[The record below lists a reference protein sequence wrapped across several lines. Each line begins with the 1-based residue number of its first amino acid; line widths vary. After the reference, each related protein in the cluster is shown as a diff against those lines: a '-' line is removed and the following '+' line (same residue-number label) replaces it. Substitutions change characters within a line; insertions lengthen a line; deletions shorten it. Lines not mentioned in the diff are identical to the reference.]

1 MAKPVAPNF
10 TDLATQ
16 QGALNKQTAL
26 DIAGANRYTQVGAAG
41 DSNAWTTDPT
51 TGAVTNT
58 TTMGAKPQAY
68 YDALMNTGTA
78 ATNSFANKYYGPGAA
93 QGATPG
99 GISVN
104 IPNSTGNAAGS
115 PVGKGI
121 QTDLDYSKLTAMPG
135 EDIGAARQ
143 QAQDALYGRSAGYLD
158 PQWQETQR
166 STETQLRNKG
176 FTPGTPAYDRAYAN
190 MARAKEAAYTGARQ
204 DAIAGGGLEAQRAQ
218 EMALQLRNQGVT
230 EAGNLGA
237 FHNAAQGQG
246 ADQWLKKYGYDT
258 SKDATL
264 GAAGISAG
272 ASMANNAANNAIAL
286 RQQEYLES
294 TGLGKSAQEYL
305 PQFGIDQGNVGKYDP
320 ADVYGA
326 GLEQYKDQVERA
338 NAAAKKKGGILGSVL
353 GIAGGLAGNYLA
365 PGIGGTLGAKLGSSL
380 GSSLSDVRLK
390 SNIWPVGR
398 TPGGHNVYDYDI
410 GGRRERGVMAQE
422 VGRMLPEAV
431 TRGDDGFLR
440 VDYSKVR

>member
-1 MAKPVAPNF
+1 MGRPQVP
-10 TDLATQ
+10 DLVGAANT
-16 QGALNKQTAL
+16 QGALDKQTAFDL
-26 DIAGANRYTQVGAAG
+26 ANANRYTQVGAEG
-41 DSNAWTTDPT
+41 SSNAWTTDPV

-58 TTMGAKPQAY
+58 TTMGQRPQAY

-93 QGATPG
+93 QGAASG
-99 GISVN
+99 GLNVN

-166 STETQLRNKG
+166 STEAQLANKG

-264 GAAGISAG
+264 GAAGIQAG
-272 ASMANNAANNAIAL
+272 ASMSNNAANNALGL

-294 TGLGKSAQEYL
+294 TGFGKPAGEML
-305 PQFGIDQGNVGKYDP
+305 PQFGIDQGNVGKYDAP
-320 ADVYGA
+320 DVYGA
-326 GLEQYKDQVERA
+326 TQAQYEDELARYK
-338 NAAAKKKGGILGSVL
+338 AKKTPFLQQL
-353 GIAGGLAGNYLA
+353 ALAGA
-365 PGIGGTLGAKLGSSL
+365 QGAGSAAM
-380 GSSLSDVRLK
+380 GK
-390 SNIWPVGR
+390 YG
-398 TPGGHNVYDYDI
+398 
-410 GGRRERGVMAQE
+410 
-422 VGRMLPEAV
+422 
-431 TRGDDGFLR
+431 
-440 VDYSKVR
+440 